1 MVKGC
6 KESTRVER
14 ITNVTS
20 HQVSV
25 LFGADAT
32 DDGGRLPF
40 SDGEHSR
47 AVGFWR
53 LTALG

>member
-6 KESTRVER
+6 KESTRAER